1 MNFRFLKKIIC
12 FSISGNQFFF
22 AFFSALTESVLHS
35 YDSIKTFVVKMS
47 EDISVVDFTGIRFLP
62 ARIVTYLN
70 IYDLILGPIVICVQV
85 FLIFLFIFSILRF
98 LSTL

>member
-47 EDISVVDFTGIRFLP
+47 EYILVVDLTGIRFLP
-62 ARIVTYLN
+62 VRLVTYLN
-70 IYDLILGPIVICVQV
+70 IYDLILDPIDICDKFSFI
-85 FLIFLFIFSILRF
+85 FLIILSFIKYLVR
-98 LSTL
+98 